1 MSHERID
8 IRTPNHSITPNV
20 DYYGTK
26 PRLEFDGSCLKQHS
40 VIFNHKKVVNIHIV
54 YEISKSINISDYPAL
69 ENCLFGAVSLI
80 ENADIDRYGYSG
92 YGTGFDR
99 NGSFSFLYTG
109 MKCRK
114 KFKNVGRNVTIFGE
128 DMSLS
133 TKIDRKKDILISGK
147 GPTQGPEHTLSA
159 EKMYS
164 INFTEQN
171 KKIFTL

>member
-26 PRLEFDGSCLKQHS
+26 PRLEFNGSCWKQHS

-133 TKIDRKKDILISGK
+133 TKIDWKKDILISGK

>member
-54 YEISKSINISDYPAL
+54 YEISKSINIRDYPAL

-92 YGTGFDR
+92 YGTGFDWH
-99 NGSFSFLYTG
+99 GSFSFPYTG

-147 GPTQGPEHTLSA
+147 GPTQGPKHTLSA